1 MTWLTFDELD
11 AEADAFDAQIA
22 RTPEIDPFCSSSSW
36 ILPAAR
42 SVASEAQPFILKGDA
57 GFIAM
62 MLGTVGG
69 GYVAAMPLE
78 FGWGLAAPFAG
89 PDPDALVDQLNWMWS
104 QRADEIDALLI
115 SGIPI
120 DGLWMGALTRTFI
133 ENHRMSIGPESVRRI
148 ASLDGGMDGFL
159 SRRSGRFRANVR
171 RANRRRLE
179 ENICLEYHSNPEPLS
194 IFERSVEIEAD
205 SWKGREGAGFNIEPF
220 KDFYRRMLPRLAR
233 RSQLRVLFL
242 QRDGLD
248 LAFIMGAV
256 VGTRYRGLQV
266 SFRAGYE
273 ALSLGNVAQIELMHP
288 S

>member
-120 DGLWMGALTRTFI
+120 DGLWMGALTRRLSRTI
-133 ENHRMSIGPESVRRI
+133 ACRSVRNRSGELRPLMVVWMAFSLVEVGGSERMFDVRLVVVSRRTSASSIIQIQNLSAFSSALSRLKRI
-148 ASLDGGMDGFL
+148 AGKAEREQGSIS
-159 SRRSGRFRANVR
+159 SR
-171 RANRRRLE
+171 LKT
-179 ENICLEYHSNPEPLS
+179 S
-194 IFERSVEIEAD
+194 I
-205 SWKGREGAGFNIEPF
+205 AGCFHAWP
-220 KDFYRRMLPRLAR
+220 
-233 RSQLRVLFL
+233 V
-242 QRDGLD
+242 
-248 LAFIMGAV
+248 
-256 VGTRYRGLQV
+256 
-266 SFRAGYE
+266 
-273 ALSLGNVAQIELMHP
+273 ALN
-288 S
+288 

>member
-1 MTWLTFDELD
+1 
-11 AEADAFDAQIA
+11 
-22 RTPEIDPFCSSSSW
+22 
-36 ILPAAR
+36 
-42 SVASEAQPFILKGDA
+42 
-57 GFIAM
+57 M

-194 IFERSVEIEAD
+194 IFERIVEIEAD

-233 RSQLRVLFL
+233 RSQLRVLFFSATVSTWPSL
-242 QRDGLD
+242 WVLSSEPAIEGCRSAFEPATRHYPSKCGADRADTSPRDRG
-248 LAFIMGAV
+248 GAYLRPRP
-256 VGTRYRGLQV
+256 GYGLQ
-266 SFRAGYE
+266 A
-273 ALSLGNVAQIELMHP
+273 ALGGGGDGHSNGCNQQTALMG
-288 S
+288 